1 MPQHTGASPPGALY
15 GSDIFR
21 EVRMRVDLFDVAR
34 RLNIADRKRQVHCP
48 YPDHADENASFTIY
62 PRTQTWFCFGCD
74 RSGDATN
81 LMADFGGCDSNYAAA
96 EALLAGGYRA
106 PRRAKSSVM
115 AGAPGKMRDR
125 KPTSK
130 ALLVAAWHYQST
142 LFGPRGGEGRAY
154 LASRGVSE
162 TTIAEQGLGYSDGVG
177 LGSALAGNGVA
188 IEDALQWGIFKRG
201 DDDILRERFAGC
213 VIVPDW
219 DLDGNCRWMTSR
231 RIAPSRDL
239 ARFESLPGS
248 PSLLGA
254 RRLDGAKLDALFI
267 VEGVFDFLALR
278 QMGYNVIA
286 FCGSPRIEDA
296 VAGIEALSPGVVA
309 FALDAD
315 EAGREIVERVG
326 ANLSAPWVSVEM
338 RLGAVDPADLLVMDG
353 GAAAFA
359 EAAADALSGA
369 EGARQ

>member
-34 RLNIADRKRQVHCP
+34 RLNIVDRKRQVHCP

-62 PRTQTWFCFGCD
+62 PRTQTWYCFGCN

-81 LMADFGGCDSNYAAA
+81 LMVDFGGCDSNFAAA
-96 EALLAGGYRA
+96 EALLAGGYHA
-106 PRRAKSSVM
+106 PRRAKVAVM
-115 AGAPGKMRDR
+115 AGAASKAIVR
-125 KPTSK
+125 KPNPK

-142 LFGPRGGEGRAY
+142 LFGPRGGEGREY
-154 LASRGVSE
+154 LDSRGVNE

-188 IEDALQWGIFKRG
+188 IEDALQWGLFKRG

-213 VIVPDW
+213 VVVPDW

-286 FCGSPRIEDA
+286 FCGSPRVEDA

-326 ANLSAPWVSVEM
+326 ANLSVPWVSVEM

-353 GAAAFA
+353 GAAAFS
-359 EAAADALSGA
+359 EAVAYALSGA
-369 EGARQ
+369 EGAR